1 MEERFVDVIAPL
13 VAHRQPAVAIQPR
26 QRALHH
32 PPVSSELLA
41 GVDPTAGDARG
52 YAPLPERF
60 SAAGEVVGLVGV
72 QLRGTLAR
80 PAGVSARLANRRNG
94 VHRLLQHLGVV
105 DVGGAEDYRE
115 RDAPSV
121 RNNMALRSRFSLIRR
136 IRAGSL
142 APLFAG
148 TLAESKEAL
157 SQSIRSASPKRS
169 KSTRWSSSHT
179 PASCQSRRRRQHVD
193 PDPQPISFG
202 SISQGMPLLRTKTMP
217 VRAARLS
224 MRGLP
229 PLGLGGSSGNS
240 GSMISQSSSDTCSLL
255 MSVSVTSTHQQVL
268 QGSTKSI
275 EVGASDY
282 VMPDAMKI
290 GGVTG
295 WLRTAALAGAAG
307 IPLSSHLFPEI
318 SVHLLAVS
326 PTRHWL
332 EYVDWADPILEN
344 PLKIEDG
351 YASTPYAAGIGMS
364 WDVGAVQRYSVGEP

>member
-1 MEERFVDVIAPL
+1 MIFFSNLTPGDLPRTSRSLSHLECIAKPSLQVVEADERAAQMEERFVDVIAPL

-32 PPVSSELLA
+32 PPVSSELHA

-318 SVHLLAVS
+318 SAHLLAVS
-326 PTRHWL
+326 PT
-332 EYVDWADPILEN
+332 
-344 PLKIEDG
+344 
-351 YASTPYAAGIGMS
+351 
-364 WDVGAVQRYSVGEP
+364 